1 MAQTTINQ
9 GNSQATMVV
18 VHTLKLRPG
27 IKAEDFR
34 RVMTNKVFPAAAE
47 VPGSVD
53 RGGRFWIVSQH
64 LLLRDGV
71 EAEYVWLTKMIQ
83 QDVGQRMLD
92 DVRERLQTFAVI
104 AESATYVVID
114 SLDVGRRDQSG
125 RPIGAPTRGSTI

>member
-34 RVMTNKVFPAAAE
+34 RVMTNEVFPAAAE

-53 RGGRFWIVSQH
+53 RGGRS
-64 LLLRDGV
+64 
-71 EAEYVWLTKMIQ
+71 
-83 QDVGQRMLD
+83 
-92 DVRERLQTFAVI
+92 
-104 AESATYVVID
+104 
-114 SLDVGRRDQSG
+114 
-125 RPIGAPTRGSTI
+125 